1 MYIFGGHDIKEG
13 SLDNLWMLDLSKLS
27 DQYDNQDSD
36 RVKGTNGETAAQ
48 SEKKVEW
55 VKLETTGKDKPG

>member
-36 RVKGTNGETAAQ
+36 RVKGTNGETAA
-48 SEKKVEW
+48 
-55 VKLETTGKDKPG
+55 